1 MALNHIAI
9 LGNSLESRLMAL
21 CVKLA
26 EPDMEVKIYTNGQDY
41 SMNILRPVGN
51 SLCAQGLKFLHD
63 YCGINKETLTP

>member
-26 EPDMEVKIYTNGQDY
+26 EPDMEVKIYTRPRLFNEY
-41 SMNILRPVGN
+41 S
-51 SLCAQGLKFLHD
+51 
-63 YCGINKETLTP
+63 